1 VNLGQFDCL
10 SALIAR
16 HRILFTLSG
25 LNTTCRH
32 PANSACLSKAAA
44 QLECSKIN
52 AKEAFIP
59 QLFYYRRVRTTQ
71 PGPDNFRST
80 TTLESGNHFTQHIR
94 QACVQLIRTL
104 TTWHC
109 PQSAAAAD
117 RRPRSN

>member
-32 PANSACLSKAAA
+32 PADSACLSKAAA
-44 QLECSKIN
+44 QLEYSKIN

-94 QACVQLIRTL
+94 QASLYVR
-104 TTWHC
+104 
-109 PQSAAAAD
+109 
-117 RRPRSN
+117 